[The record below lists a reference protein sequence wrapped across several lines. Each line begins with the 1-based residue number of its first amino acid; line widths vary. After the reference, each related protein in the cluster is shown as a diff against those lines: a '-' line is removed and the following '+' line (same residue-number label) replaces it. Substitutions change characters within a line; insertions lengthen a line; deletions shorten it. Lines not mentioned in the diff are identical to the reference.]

1 MKMILFFI
9 ATLTCCS
16 CSKKLITPICI
27 TGEKD
32 LIPEG
37 IAVDKDKIFVSSV
50 LKNKIIQVDL
60 RNNAVVDFI
69 STGEYGFGSGIGVF
83 CKNNLLFAL
92 TNSLSP
98 SLFIFDIKERRL
110 VKTYQL
116 DDDDQHLWNDLTVDD
131 LNHVY
136 ITDSKQHRI
145 YKINYPGDQI
155 EMFFSDP
162 TIKFPNGITLSDDD
176 QKLFIASSEFGIRI
190 LDIPSK
196 KVLNNFS
203 ADTKGID
210 GLKYLNGNLYAV
222 KNGDRNIKK
231 HGLFQIQLNKELSS
245 IKKVKPVLIGHNLMN
260 VPTTFDI
267 GGSFIYLLANSQL
280 DNLNQETMKI
290 IDPKDL
296 SDTYIL
302 KIKMK

>member
-1 MKMILFFI
+1 M
-9 ATLTCCS
+9 
-16 CSKKLITPICI
+16 
-27 TGEKD
+27 
-32 LIPEG
+32 
-37 IAVDKDKIFVSSV
+37 
-50 LKNKIIQVDL
+50 
-60 RNNAVVDFI
+60 
-69 STGEYGFGSGIGVF
+69 
-83 CKNNLLFAL
+83 
-92 TNSLSP
+92 
-98 SLFIFDIKERRL
+98 
-110 VKTYQL
+110 
-116 DDDDQHLWNDLTVDD
+116 
-131 LNHVY
+131 NHVY

-145 YKINYPGDQI
+145 YRISYPGDQI
-155 EMFFSDP
+155 EIFFSDP
-162 TIKFPNGITLSDDD
+162 TIKSPNGITLSGDD

-196 KVLNNFS
+196 KVLNDFS

-210 GLKYLNGNLYAV
+210 GLKYLNGNLYVV
-222 KNGDRNIKK
+222 KDGDRNIKK

-267 GGSFIYLLANSQL
+267 GGSSIYLLDNSQL

-290 IDPKDL
+290 VDPRDL